1 MADSPRPVLG
11 TRFSLAEEIKKRW
24 FLLSIMLVITLA
36 NVYPPLGAK
45 NGNFVLNI
53 YIIIMPIIINFFCY
67 SRKFK
72 TFCSFAGP
80 LRPEYTVK
88 YIAVSLIFFNS
99 GLSLKTEVITVKIK

>member
-1 MADSPRPVLG
+1 
-11 TRFSLAEEIKKRW
+11 
-24 FLLSIMLVITLA
+24 
-36 NVYPPLGAK
+36 
-45 NGNFVLNI
+45 
-53 YIIIMPIIINFFCY
+53 MPIIINFLCY

-99 GLSLKTEVITVKIK
+99 GLSLKTEVITVKSNETCNIFIY

>member
-1 MADSPRPVLG
+1 
-11 TRFSLAEEIKKRW
+11 
-24 FLLSIMLVITLA
+24 
-36 NVYPPLGAK
+36 
-45 NGNFVLNI
+45 
-53 YIIIMPIIINFFCY
+53 MPIIINFFCY

-80 LRPEYTVK
+80 LGPEYTVK